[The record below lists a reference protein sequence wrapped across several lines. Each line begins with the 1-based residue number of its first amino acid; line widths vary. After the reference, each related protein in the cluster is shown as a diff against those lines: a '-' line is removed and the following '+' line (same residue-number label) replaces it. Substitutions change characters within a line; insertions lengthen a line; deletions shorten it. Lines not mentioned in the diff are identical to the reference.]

1 MTLRLI
7 LARHGDTFNPGDR
20 VVFVGASND
29 LPLTEK
35 GRAQAAALGECLAR
49 LKLQDC
55 PILCGPLQ
63 RTRIFAQIAA
73 AHLTPTPLIT
83 VDFRLNELDY
93 GLWAGLTNQEIKD
106 RYGEDELTGW
116 DTQSIWPQNAGW
128 PESEAVVTSEVLSL
142 VQEIRAT
149 GATSA
154 VVVSSNGRLRYF
166 LKSIPGAFEQYALA
180 GEAKVRTGNICMLE
194 FTKDK
199 GRVCGWNISPKE
211 A

>member
-20 VVFVGASND
+20 VVFVGARND
-29 LPLTEK
+29 LPLTDT
-35 GRAQAAALGECLAR
+35 GRAQAEAVGEFLAR
-49 LKLQDC
+49 SKLQQC
-55 PILCGPLQ
+55 PIFCGPLQ
-63 RTRIFAQIAA
+63 RTTLFAQIAA
-73 AHLTPTPLIT
+73 AHLTPPPSISI
-83 VDFRLNELDY
+83 DPRLNELDY

-106 RYGEDELTGW
+106 RYGEEELTRW

-142 VQEIRAT
+142 LAEIRAT

-180 GEAKVRTGNICMLE
+180 GKAKVRTGNICMLE
-194 FTKDK
+194 FTKDE
-199 GRVCGWNISPKE
+199 GRVCGWNIPPE
-211 A
+211 IP